1 MNNATLNI
9 HVQIFVLISGIYQG
23 REFLGHMEALCFT
36 SRGTAKLFPSVVH
49 HITTPSTRYNDFT
62 FSVSSLTILVIY
74 LFILAI
80 LVDVKWYVIV
90 I

>member
-9 HVQIFVLISGIYQG
+9 HAQIFVLVSGIYQG
-23 REFLGHMEALCFT
+23 RGFLGHMEALCFT
-36 SRGTAKLFPSVVH
+36 SRGAAKLFSSVAH
-49 HITTPSTRYNDFT
+49 HIKTASTGYNDFT